1 MEGMLFIR
9 KGNREKN
16 GYRGTEEERRK
27 EVVKEERGSFASG
40 ERVLP
45 QWKIS
50 GSILVLGLYDK
61 FPCDSYHLEI
71 ETTIYQQNSFVQD
84 F

>member
-45 QWKIS
+45 Q
-50 GSILVLGLYDK
+50 
-61 FPCDSYHLEI
+61 
-71 ETTIYQQNSFVQD
+71 
-84 F
+84 